1 MTTRTLTAVAV
12 AVLAVAG
19 CTDNV
24 RVQFKSCDEA
34 REAGAPLPLTAADPG
49 WNARLDPDHDGQAC

>member
-1 MTTRTLTAVAV
+1 MTTRTLAAVAV
-12 AVLAVAG
+12 AVLAMAG

-34 REAGAPLPLTAADPG
+34 REAGAQLPLTVADVG